1 MDVLG
6 DIVFSKHQSLMVLKT
21 CDVLSCSLGYLSL
34 HPKYNQNTMQSYPNL
49 KQNYN

>member
-6 DIVFSKHQSLMVLKT
+6 NIIFSKHQCLMVLKT

-34 HPKYNQNTMQSYPNL
+34 CPKYNQSTMQYPNL
-49 KQNYN
+49 KQNKN